1 MQKKEYIEQM
11 KTEVFEHITKNL
23 ECPSTRTY
31 YPYKKRIAA
40 NYSFLKREKNN
51 ILNDKKN
58 KDEYSLVKYF
68 KELDSITNLINE
80 NERIYLKIQN
90 MSNEELTQIVISTDK
105 ESKKIISK
113 IKRVSKKDATTK
125 EELTKKSNE
134 LKRLSAIAKLYE
146 QRLTCLR
153 KYIDTENKKIR

>member
-51 ILNDKKN
+51 ILKDKKN

-80 NERIYLKIQN
+80 NERLYTKIQN
-90 MSNEELTQIVISTDK
+90 MSNEEITQIVIDTDK

-113 IKRVSKKDATTK
+113 IKRVNKKDATTK
-125 EELTKKSNE
+125 EELIKKSHE
-134 LKRLSAIAKLYE
+134 LKRLSAMAKLYE
-146 QRLTCLR
+146 QRLTFL
-153 KYIDTENKKIR
+153 KNYINREKTR